1 MADPGGDRAAD
12 LRATER
18 RRLRALVEGDLAVAH
33 ELHADDYQLVTPG
46 GGTMS
51 KDAYLGDIASG
62 VIEYRVFEPAS
73 EVAVQVFGDGGAVRY
88 QARIDIRFAS
98 GGHDLALVW
107 HTDLY
112 RWTDGRWQAVWSQAT
127 RIPTR
132 DAGG

>member
-1 MADPGGDRAAD
+1 MTDPSGDRAAE
-12 LRATER
+12 LRTTER

-46 GGTMS
+46 GGTVS

-62 VIEYRVFEPAS
+62 VIDYRVFEPAS
-73 EVAVQVFGDGGAVRY
+73 EVAVQVFGDAGAVRY

-98 GGHDLALVW
+98 GGRDSTLVW

-112 RWTDGRWQAVWSQAT
+112 RRTDGRWQAVWSQAT
-127 RIPTR
+127 RIPTA